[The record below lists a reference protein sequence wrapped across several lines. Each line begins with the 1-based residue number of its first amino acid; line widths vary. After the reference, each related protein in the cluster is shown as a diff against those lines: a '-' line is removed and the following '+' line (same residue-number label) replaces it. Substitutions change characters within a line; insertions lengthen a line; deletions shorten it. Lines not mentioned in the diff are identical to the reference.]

1 MASTGLYKPEFL
13 VVPLFFDPDKDDL
26 PIGKLLQPDSV
37 LKYLMDGWKEEAI
50 LRQYEEVIAH
60 MRLAYTRN
68 QQTRKDRFQGLATML
83 TSLPERLSSLFKQRN
98 ILSEQWESA
107 AQTVT
112 ASVENDILI
121 LVLKYYA
128 VVEEHKRLAELQHSF
143 VQKSLASTDEAL
155 RMLRRLNE
163 LAACLEFETL
173 SAVKLV
179 KLTQDSSQ
187 FQRCR
192 KAMLENQRT
201 DMFAGRWK
209 GLKLIQAYKVE
220 NALVLSKFERGLT
233 ASKAMLKG
241 LFITVSKK
249 QLPSLV
255 LLGPQ
260 SSELIKSQG
269 INLYRQ
275 NFYRVPS
282 TLGHKS
288 KVEAFLAASDGFP
301 KVITASASCTLE
313 RDRKRLESEE
323 NCVVY
328 VVLCRAAVSRK
339 KPDAEVNANAVEYT
353 FQDYSALY
361 PEYLLV
367 CTKEPVLA
375 LQQAVPIIPVS
386 LTAEGRPESALL
398 SRSDF
403 LSRTFSDS
411 FDTSDKQRAAFKA
424 EIRQSFASVP
434 SKAREEY
441 SEVLLSSRQQS
452 HREVTALLQG
462 KVDLL
467 RRALLQTQRMNA
479 ALGSVLQSGFGSE
492 GSVNE

>member
-1 MASTGLYKPEFL
+1 MASAGLYKPEFL

-37 LKYLMDGWKEEAI
+37 LKYLMDAWKEEAI

-60 MRLAYTRN
+60 MRLAHTRN
-68 QQTRKDRFQGLATML
+68 QQGHKDRSQGLATIL
-83 TSLPERLSSLFKQRN
+83 TALPERFSCLFRQPN
-98 ILSEQWESA
+98 VLSEQWESA

-112 ASVENDILI
+112 ASIENDILI
-121 LVLKYYA
+121 LILKYYA
-128 VVEEHKRLAELQHSF
+128 VVEEHKRLAELQHAF

-155 RMLRRLNE
+155 RMVRRLNE

-173 SAVKLV
+173 SAVRLGKLAP
-179 KLTQDSSQ
+179 DSSQ

-192 KAMLENQRT
+192 KAMMENQRT

-209 GLKLIQAYKVE
+209 GLKLVQAYKVE
-220 NALVLSKFERGLT
+220 NALVLSKFERGLAT
-233 ASKAMLKG
+233 SKAMLKG

-249 QLPSLV
+249 QLPALV

-282 TLGHKS
+282 TIGHKS

-313 RDRKRLESEE
+313 KDRKRLESED
-323 NCVVY
+323 NCVFY
-328 VVLCRAAVSRK
+328 IVLCRAAVSRK
-339 KPDAEVNANAVEYT
+339 KLDSEANVSAVEYT
-353 FQDYSALY
+353 FQDYSTLY

-367 CTKEPVLA
+367 CTKEPVLV

-386 LTAEGRPESALL
+386 LAAEGRPESALL
-398 SRSDF
+398 SRSEF
-403 LSRTFSDS
+403 LSRLFADAFDS
-411 FDTSDKQRAAFKA
+411 SEKQRAAFKA
-424 EIRQSFASVP
+424 EIRQAFTTIPA
-434 SKAREEY
+434 KTREEY
-441 SEVLLSSRQQS
+441 SDVLLTSRQQS
-452 HREVTALLQG
+452 HREVVSLLQG

-479 ALGSVLQSGFGSE
+479 ALGSVLQSGFGAE

>member
-1 MASTGLYKPEFL
+1 MASARMYKPEFL

-37 LKYLMDGWKEEAI
+37 LKYLMDAWKEEAI

-60 MRLAYTRN
+60 MRLAHTRS
-68 QQTRKDRFQGLATML
+68 QQAHKDRAQGLATLL
-83 TSLPERLSSLFKQRN
+83 TSLPERFPSLFKLRN
-98 ILSEQWESA
+98 VLAEQWESA
-107 AQTVT
+107 GQTVT

-121 LVLKYYA
+121 LILKYYA
-128 VVEEHKRLAELQHSF
+128 VVEEHKRLAELQHVF
-143 VQKSLASTDEAL
+143 IQKSLAGTDEAL
-155 RMLRRLNE
+155 RMFRRLSE
-163 LAACLEFETL
+163 FAACLEFETL

-179 KLTQDSSQ
+179 KLTPDSSQ

-192 KAMLENQRT
+192 KAMFDNQKV
-201 DMFAGRWK
+201 DMFGGLWK

-220 NALVLSKFERGLT
+220 NALVLSKFERGLAT
-233 ASKAMLKG
+233 SKAMLKG

-249 QLPSLV
+249 QLPALV
-255 LLGPQ
+255 ILGPQ

-282 TLGHKS
+282 TVGHKS

-323 NCVVY
+323 NCVFY
-328 VVLCRAAVSRK
+328 IVLCRAAVSRK
-339 KPDAEVNANAVEYT
+339 KPEGDVSASTVEYT

-367 CTKEPVLA
+367 CTKEPVLV

-386 LTAEGRPESALL
+386 LAAEGRPESALM
-398 SRSDF
+398 SRNEF
-403 LSRTFSDS
+403 LSRIFVDAFDS
-411 FDTSDKQRAAFKA
+411 SDKQRTALRDQ
-424 EIRQSFASVP
+424 IRQAFASIP
-434 SKAREEY
+434 TLTHEEY
-441 SEVLLSSRQQS
+441 SNMLHYSLQQS
-452 HREVTALLQG
+452 HRGTVALLQR

-479 ALGSVLQSGFGSE
+479 ALSSVLQSGFGAE